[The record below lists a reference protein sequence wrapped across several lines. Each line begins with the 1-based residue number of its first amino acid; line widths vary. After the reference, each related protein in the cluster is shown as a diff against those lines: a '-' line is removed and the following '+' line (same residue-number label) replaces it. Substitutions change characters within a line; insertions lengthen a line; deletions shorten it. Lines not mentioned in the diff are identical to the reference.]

1 MEIRDRGLYR
11 DVLGYKTF
19 EAYCKERWSFN
30 RRYTY
35 YLIDSANV
43 IQNVN
48 NCSQIPATESQTRP
62 LSQLEPEQQREV
74 WKEAVEFYQTARLPF
89 Y

>member
-62 LSQLEPEQQREV
+62 LSRREPLISALSEV
-74 WKEAVEFYQTARLPF
+74 AYSYLPSLCR
-89 Y
+89 